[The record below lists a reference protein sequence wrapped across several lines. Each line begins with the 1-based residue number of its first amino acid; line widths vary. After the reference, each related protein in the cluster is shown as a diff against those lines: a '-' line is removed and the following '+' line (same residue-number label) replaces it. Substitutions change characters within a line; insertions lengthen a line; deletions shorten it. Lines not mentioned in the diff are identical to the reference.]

1 MAHHEAQ
8 CLNYNFWRNIMSK
21 EYKLEVEKRTKANK
35 KDLKELRR
43 SGKIPGIYYSYD
55 SKDSLPFFIEESVI
69 TQAIKSDSNIFSINV
84 GDKNRTV
91 LFKSVQYHPVTE
103 KMTHID
109 LYGVNMDKPVIVK
122 VPINLV
128 GTPIGV
134 KEEGGILNQ
143 TSQELEIKCLPG
155 DIPNLIEVNIED
167 LSIGDTILAE
177 SINMGDTLELI
188 SSPDTLIIS
197 VTVPMKEVEPEPE
210 EELEEGEEGETTE
223 GEASSES
230 AEDGSKQENSDSSGD
245 Q

>member
-1 MAHHEAQ
+1 
-8 CLNYNFWRNIMSK
+8 MSK

-55 SKDSLPFFIEESVI
+55 SKDSLPFLIEQSVI
-69 TQAIKSDSNIFSINV
+69 SKALKSDSNIFSINV
-84 GDKNRTV
+84 GGKNRTV
-91 LFKSVQYHPVTE
+91 LFKSVQYHPVSE
-103 KMTHID
+103 EMTHID
-109 LYGVNMDKPVIVK
+109 LYGVNMEKPVIVK

-155 DIPNLIEVNIED
+155 DIPNIMDVNIEE
-167 LSIGDTILAE
+167 LSIGDTILAS
-177 SINMGDTLELI
+177 SIKMDDKIELI
-188 SSPDTLIIS
+188 SNPDTLIIS
-197 VTVPMKEVEPEPE
+197 VTVPMKEVEPETDDD
-210 EELEEGEEGETTE
+210 LEEGAEGE
-223 GEASSES
+223 SSEESSIES
-230 AEDGSKQENSDSSGD
+230 ATGDSKEESSDNSGD